1 MNIAIGSDHAAFERK
16 EALKVHLAGMGH
28 TVTDYGAHTEESVDY
43 PAVARPLCVAVARGE
58 HDMGVLVCGTG
69 VGMSIAA
76 NKVCGVRCA
85 LCADVTTARLTREH
99 NDANVL
105 AMGARTLGEL
115 CAIDILTTFVTTA
128 FSGDERHAR
137 RITMIEP

>member
-16 EALKVHLAGMGH
+16 NVLKSRLEELGH
-28 TVTDYGAHTEESVDY
+28 TVTDYGAHSEESMDY
-43 PAVARPLCVAVARGE
+43 PAVARPLCEAVAHGE
-58 HDMGVLVCGTG
+58 HGMGVLVCGTG

-76 NKVCGVRCA
+76 NKVRGVRCA
-85 LCADVTTARLTREH
+85 LCADVTSARLTREH

-137 RITMIEP
+137 RIAMLEL